1 MRALLLANLVVL
13 AACSKKQEAPPPAK
27 TPPATATTGTVGA
40 DGVRSVPIEA
50 GMEGY
55 KPDTIPGKPGEKLK
69 LVFTRVEDT
78 ECGAQ
83 VKVDGGKAVD
93 LPMNQPVEIAVTA
106 PASGKLTFVCGM
118 DMMQGAIIV
127 GS

>member
-1 MRALLLANLVVL
+1 
-13 AACSKKQEAPPPAK
+13 
-27 TPPATATTGTVGA
+27 
-40 DGVRSVPIEA
+40 
-50 GMEGY
+50 
-55 KPDTIPGKPGEKLK
+55 
-69 LVFTRVEDT
+69 
-78 ECGAQ
+78 
-83 VKVDGGKAVD
+83 VD